1 MSLFKEAMAEAG
13 VSVEE
18 FQAIPPEAELM
29 VQETVV
35 NPADSPSASVPIT
48 APVDTPIV
56 EEPVAPIEDIPV
68 TNAEVMIEQTV
79 CEHTALQEKADQMIA
94 LQTAMEMHHSI
105 VRSTGFNGI
114 DQTAAKLLQVQM
126 REAAR
131 LLGITSKIGSM
142 ESFTAK
148 GPHEQH
154 ELATVSLEDIRSAG
168 KHALEKFLEI
178 VNKIIEFIKRSGQN
192 FFDGV
197 IQVERAIEDLNSKLS
212 KIKSAGGEGTF
223 QCAATI
229 LKTGD
234 TVDREV
240 SPDIHGLAHFAS
252 YAYPEAV
259 VKFLDGI
266 TKGVLKFDADG
277 AGNAEVD
284 AFFEQYSKPLQFLI
298 DQHADKDVLP
308 GGYTM
313 DVSEHGLAIGVSY
326 HDSGQA
332 AAGNSTQELP
342 VLPTTTLRK
351 VTRDLKALMVQ
362 LKEIRPESEKISQA
376 GKKLIEA
383 VKRAAAKGGE
393 GNDAVYDEL
402 ALKVG
407 KMVQESSPRAGE
419 IIDYVIKYAKAQCV
433 AIGQQ
438 IKVIESGSKA
448 EA

>member
-1 MSLFKEAMAEAG
+1 MSLFKEAMAEVG

-18 FQAIPPEAELM
+18 FQDAPPAELM
-29 VQETVV
+29 VEETVV
-35 NPADSPSASVPIT
+35 SPTDSPSVSIPIT
-48 APVDTPIV
+48 APIDTPIV
-56 EEPVAPIEDIPV
+56 EEQVAPIEDIPV
-68 TNAEVMIEQTV
+68 TNAETVIEQTV
-79 CEHTALQEKADQMIA
+79 CEHTSLQEKADQMVA

-105 VRSTGFNGI
+105 VRGTGFNGI

-131 LLGITSKIGSM
+131 VLGITSKIGSM

-148 GPHEQH
+148 GPREQH
-154 ELATVSLEDIRSAG
+154 ELATISLEDIRSAG
-168 KHALEKFLEI
+168 KQALQRFMEI
-178 VNKIIEFIKRSGQN
+178 VHKIIEFIKRAGQN

-197 IQVERAIEDLNSKLS
+197 SQVERAIDELDSKLS
-212 KIKSAGGEGTF
+212 KIKTAGGEGTF
-223 QCAATI
+223 HCAATI

-252 YAYPEAV
+252 YAYPEAI
-259 VKFLDGI
+259 VKFLDGV
-266 TKGVLKFDADG
+266 TKGVLKFDVDG
-277 AGNAEVD
+277 AGTAEVD

-298 DQHADKDVLP
+298 DQQADKDVLP

-313 DVSEHGLAIGVSY
+313 DISEHGLAIGVTY
-326 HDSGQA
+326 HDSGQS
-332 AAGNSTQELP
+332 AGGSSTQELP

-351 VTRDLKALMVQ
+351 LTRDLKALLVQ
-362 LKEIRPESEKISQA
+362 LKEIRPESEKISQS

-383 VKRAAAKGGE
+383 VKRAVAKGGE
-393 GNDAVYDEL
+393 GNDAAYDEL

-419 IIDYVIKYAKAQCV
+419 IIEYIIKYAKAHCV

-438 IKVIESGSKA
+438 IKVIESGAKA